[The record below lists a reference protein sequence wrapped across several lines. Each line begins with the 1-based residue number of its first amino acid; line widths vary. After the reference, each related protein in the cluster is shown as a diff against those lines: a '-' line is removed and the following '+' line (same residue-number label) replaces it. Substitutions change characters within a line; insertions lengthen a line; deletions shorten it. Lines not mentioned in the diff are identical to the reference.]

1 MNLNLSDQAT
11 QAGFANLVG
20 TTQPA
25 IQTMV
30 ARGILTRS
38 GTYGEWLTEYCARL
52 RSEASGR
59 AADNSGELTQ
69 ARIEESRENT
79 LSKRQE
85 RLTKAGVLV
94 IADDV
99 AQVVEHMAQSTK
111 SSFLNAGDRIVE
123 SITSKYEIELDSEL
137 VYDPLR
143 NALGRVADATREFIE
158 GIRQGV
164 IQSDPAARLTDS
176 DLG

>member
-1 MNLNLSDQAT
+1 MILNLSDVAT
-11 QAGFANLVG
+11 QAGFATIVG

-38 GTYGEWLTEYCARL
+38 GTYGEWLNEYCARL

-99 AQVVEHMAQSTK
+99 AQVIEHQAQFIK
-111 SSFLNAGDRIVE
+111 SNFLNAGDRIVE
-123 SITSKYEIELDSEL
+123 SIASKYEIDLDSEL
-137 VYDPLR
+137 VYEPLR
-143 NALGRVADATREFIE
+143 NSLGHLADTTREFVE
-158 GIRQGV
+158 GIRQGTL
-164 IQSDPAARLTDS
+164 QPDPAA
-176 DLG
+176 